1 MANINFYFNFLF
13 FPTIKSFIAA
23 PKTLSLSLLTEH
35 QVKMLLKKV
44 KLSNKCSTITLG
56 FFFFFLFLFNHKLA
70 CYWVAG
76 LKMLLFLISLFET
89 IPISN
94 R

>member
-1 MANINFYFNFLF
+1 MANINFYLNFLF
-13 FPTIKSFIAA
+13 FPNIKRFIAA
-23 PKTLSLSLLTEH
+23 PKTLSLSLLTQH
-35 QVKMLLKKV
+35 QVKTLLKKV

-56 FFFFFLFLFNHKLA
+56 FFFSFLFDHKMA

-76 LKMLLFLISLFET
+76 LKILLFLISLFET
-89 IPISN
+89 IPISI

>member
-1 MANINFYFNFLF
+1 MANINFYLNFLF
-13 FPTIKSFIAA
+13 FPNIKSFIAA
-23 PKTLSLSLLTEH
+23 PKTLSLSLLTQH
-35 QVKMLLKKV
+35 QVKTLLKKV

-56 FFFFFLFLFNHKLA
+56 FFFFFLFDHKRA

-76 LKMLLFLISLFET
+76 LKILLFLISLFET
-89 IPISN
+89 IPISI

>member
-13 FPTIKSFIAA
+13 FPNIKSFIAA

-35 QVKMLLKKV
+35 RVKTLLKKV
-44 KLSNKCSTITLG
+44 KLSNKRSTITLG
-56 FFFFFLFLFNHKLA
+56 FFFFFIFNHKLA